1 MRSRR
6 SRVPVGLVLAGLSAA
21 LWFFFAPAQLGGSTS
36 FTATVGTS
44 MEPMFHK
51 GDLAVTRR
59 ASTYRVGDVALYN
72 SPVFQRPVLHRIVA
86 VQHGHY
92 FFKGDNNE
100 FVDPGYV
107 TRGELLGKLAFHLAG
122 AGNVLNWFGKPSH
135 SALLAAMAVLA
146 FVFGGTGKAV
156 RRRRGKRRRHGKRDS
171 PAGRA
176 PVSISLSLAGKL
188 HRPRKTP
195 ENIGAGVLGVLALV
209 LIVAG
214 FTSPVKKTV
223 QVSGAYRHGGTF
235 SYTARVIRPV
245 STYPTGIAHA
255 GEPLFLNSFRTL
267 NVGFSYRFGSRLAHS
282 VRGTIALT
290 ALISSDTN
298 WHRRYTLGKASR
310 FAGDKGSVH
319 GTLDLHEL
327 QALISQLAVES
338 GAIGAQYHVELLP
351 IVRVHGVV
359 GDKRIAEKFTPT
371 LPLTLSQSVLTLNL
385 SAPVVPP
392 GATYALP
399 SVESVLQATLNPSQA
414 GSVPGFAPGYV
425 SIARYRLPVSQ
436 VRGIGLGLAALALL
450 LLASKLLKPKREVW
464 SLEKRIAFR
473 YESVIVDVV
482 SITDGSLSSGRATEI
497 PDFESLATLARYCER
512 PILRETHGGAHTY
525 AVEDGGRLYVYRA
538 APVPEP
544 AVIVPAP
551 EIALKQPTAGRV
563 LAPSSR
569 SWRPRSLLRPA
580 GLLLVVAVGA
590 TFITAFTAANTVPIS
605 YIGTSLV
612 ALQVPQLAPL
622 QCAGLTPTNL
632 MIATTA
638 TTTGTAGNDLILGK
652 NAAGALTIKG
662 GTGDDCIVGGG
673 GAGTTNTLDG
683 GAGTNNICIGS
694 PGATNTFKN
703 CATTY

>member
-1 MRSRR
+1 MRSKR
-6 SRVPVGLVLAGLSAA
+6 SRVPASLVLAGLLAA

-51 GDLAVTRR
+51 GDLAVTRQ
-59 ASTYRVGDVALYN
+59 ASSYRVGDVALYQ
-72 SPVFQRPVLHRIVA
+72 SPVFHRPVLHRIVA
-86 VQHGHY
+86 VEHGHY

-107 TRGELLGKLAFHLAG
+107 TRHELLGKLAFHVAG

-146 FVFGGTGKAV
+146 FIFGGTGKAV
-156 RRRRGKRRRHGKRDS
+156 RRRRGRRGRRGKHK
-171 PAGRA
+171 PAGERA
-176 PVSISLSLAGKL
+176 PVRISLAGKL

-195 ENIGAGVLGVLALV
+195 ENIGAGVLGLLALM

-245 STYPTGIAHA
+245 STYPTGIVHA

-267 NVGFSYRFGSRLAHS
+267 NVGFSYKFGSQLAHK

-298 WHRRYTLGKASR
+298 WHRRYTLGNTTR
-310 FAGDKGSVH
+310 FVGDKGSVH
-319 GTLDLHEL
+319 GTLDLREL
-327 QALISQLAVES
+327 QALITQLAVES
-338 GAIGAQYHVELLP
+338 GAVGAQYHVELLP
-351 IVRVHGVV
+351 VVHVHGTV
-359 GDKRIAEKFTPT
+359 GDKRIAEKFAPT

-392 GATYALP
+392 GATYAPP
-399 SVESVLQATLNPSQA
+399 SEESVLQATLNPGQP

-425 SIARYRLPVSQ
+425 SMARYRLPVST
-436 VRGIGLGLAALALL
+436 VRGLGLGLAALALL

-538 APVPEP
+538 APVPVPEP
-544 AVIVPAP
+544 AVILPVPEKAP
-551 EIALKQPTAGRV
+551 KQPAVARV
-563 LAPSSR
+563 LPPSR
-569 SWRPRSLLRPA
+569 RTWRPRSLLRPA
-580 GLLLVVAVGA
+580 GLLVVVAVGA

-605 YIGTSLV
+605 YVGTSLKP
-612 ALQVPQLAPL
+612 LQVPQLAPV
-622 QCAGLTPTNL
+622 QCAGITPTTV
-632 MIATTA
+632 MFATVG

-652 NAAGALTIKG
+652 NAAGANTIKG
-662 GTGDDCIVGGG
+662 GGGDDCIVGGG

-683 GAGTNNICIGS
+683 GTGTNVCIAS
-694 PGATNTFKN
+694 PGATTTFKN